1 MFMNDLLSLEFVMNL
16 NVLNWLA
23 FIDEEVS
30 AHLVERRE
38 WHCKH
43 LVCEVASTLWNVGA
57 VPLVE
62 RLVAIGYG
70 DCYAKNLV
78 YNLVLQ

>member
-1 MFMNDLLSLEFVMNL
+1 MFMNDLLSFEFVMNL

-30 AHLVERRE
+30 AHLVEHRE

-43 LVCEVASTLWNVGA
+43 SVCEVASTS
-57 VPLVE
+57 
-62 RLVAIGYG
+62 
-70 DCYAKNLV
+70 
-78 YNLVLQ
+78 